1 MGLVKNSLTF
11 SLYAQVITTFLGFFG
26 LIYKLRPSDMILQ
39 EILTLETVVQVI
51 EFAFYFWFSYMYKK
65 NVDKTDITRFRYY
78 DWVFTTPIMLFNT
91 IVYFEYNNIKNSK
104 KNTYNNCSNDTP
116 LTLRDFFKN
125 NEKNILHIVIYNF
138 IMLAVGYLQE
148 IGVINIWASSIIGF
162 YFLYLAFDII
172 YREYAIKSQENLQIF
187 WIMAIIWSLYGVAAM
202 FESKYKNFAY
212 NILDIVSKNFY
223 GLYIAYRI
231 YENRVE

>member
-11 SLYAQVITTFLGFFG
+11 SLYAQVITTLLGFFG
-26 LIYKLRPSDMILQ
+26 LIYKLRPQDMVLH

-65 NVDKTDITRFRYY
+65 NVDKTDITKFRYY

-91 IVYFEYNNIKNSK
+91 VVYFEYNNIKNNK
-104 KNTYNNCSNDTP
+104 KNSSNNSSNDTP
-116 LTLRDFFKN
+116 LTLESFFN
-125 NEKNILHIVIYNF
+125 NNKENVGKIVLYNF

-148 IGVINIWASSIIGF
+148 LGVINIWASSIIGF
-162 YFLYLAFDII
+162 YFLYLVFDII
-172 YREYAIKSQENLQIF
+172 YREYAVKSQENLQIF

-202 FESKYKNFAY
+202 FESKYKNFGY

-231 YENRVE
+231 YENRIE